1 MSVQDQHQQ
10 QAYDDHYDDRSGRHP
25 SYTSQDNYYQSN
37 YSTAP
42 ATQQQYTASNGPT
55 NEGHQA
61 TGDYQRQTRQSI
73 VSDHYEQTYDQVSAQ
88 IESAQQLVEERKYSG
103 RPSPERPYPRRPK
116 NRNSNILSAVLCLIK
131 ELDGPSL
138 EVAEMAVRC
147 RMEELE
153 D

>member
-1 MSVQDQHQQ
+1 VPRQN
-10 QAYDDHYDDRSGRHP
+10 GG
-25 SYTSQDNYYQSN
+25 TS
-37 YSTAP
+37 STGD
-42 ATQQQYTASNGPT
+42 TSPT
-55 NEGHQA
+55 NISNNSPCDLKETYTLETERNVVA
-61 TGDYQRQTRQSI
+61 R
-73 VSDHYEQTYDQVSAQ
+73 HYEQTYDQVNHQIDSAR
-88 IESAQQLVEERKYSG
+88 QLVEIRKQSQE
-103 RPSPERPYPRRPK
+103 SPERSYPRRPK

>member
-1 MSVQDQHQQ
+1 MAL
-10 QAYDDHYDDRSGRHP
+10 QAEEAFRSLQSTLAAAGDDRSATG
-25 SYTSQDNYYQSN
+25 TLLVLSN
-37 YSTAP
+37 NSSP
-42 ATQQQYTASNGPT
+42 PPT
-55 NEGHQA
+55 NNTNCSPSKEEGHQA